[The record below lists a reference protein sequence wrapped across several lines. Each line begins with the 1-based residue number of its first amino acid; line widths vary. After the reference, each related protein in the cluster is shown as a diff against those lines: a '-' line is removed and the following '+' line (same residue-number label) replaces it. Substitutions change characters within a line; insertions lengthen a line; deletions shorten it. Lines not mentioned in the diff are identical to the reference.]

1 MIRANFD
8 QRCAFKRLVRLN
20 SGYGRKFTLADLKS
34 LRVTAMSNPRAGAY
48 SGVQS

>member
-1 MIRANFD
+1 MTRLNFD

-20 SGYGRKFTLADLKS
+20 SGYGRKFTLADLRS
-34 LRVTAMSNPRAGAY
+34 LRLIALSNDRAGAY

>member
-1 MIRANFD
+1 MKRLNFD

-34 LRVTAMSNPRAGAY
+34 LRITAMSNVRAGMFPGYA
-48 SGVQS
+48 S